1 MSESQNSYVEW
12 KKPDREKYILHTPFI
27 QNFRKLRLIYCD
39 KKQFSGYLEVGREDG
54 KEKEGGMI
62 TGHEETVVGD
72 DYTVVTDDGSRSV
85 YIYQN
90 LFNFTYV

>member
-1 MSESQNSYVEW
+1 M
-12 KKPDREKYILHTPFI
+12 
-27 QNFRKLRLIYCD
+27 
-39 KKQFSGYLEVGREDG
+39 GREDG

-62 TGHEETVVGD
+62 TGHEETFVGD

-90 LFNFTYV
+90 LLNFTYV